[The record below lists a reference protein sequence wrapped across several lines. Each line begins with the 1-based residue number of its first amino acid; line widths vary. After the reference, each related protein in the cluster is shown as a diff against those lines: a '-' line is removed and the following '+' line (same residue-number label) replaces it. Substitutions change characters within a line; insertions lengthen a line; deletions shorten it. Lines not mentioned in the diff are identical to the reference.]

1 MTTTSATKEVLH
13 FPWWVVLVQG
23 IFSIIIGLLLLS
35 YPGASTLVIVQFI
48 GMYWLISGI
57 FSIIKMFIDPSLWG
71 LKLFAGLIGILA
83 GVSIV
88 QHPLWSSI
96 MLPTFLVIFLGIDG
110 LIIGVVGL
118 IEAFKGGGWATGIL
132 GGLSVLFGLLLL
144 GSPLL
149 AALTLPW
156 IYGVLG
162 LVGGISAIFV
172 AFQQRSAEKA

>member
-1 MTTTSATKEVLH
+1 M
-13 FPWWVVLVQG
+13 
-23 IFSIIIGLLLLS
+23 
-35 YPGASTLVIVQFI
+35 
-48 GMYWLISGI
+48 
-57 FSIIKMFIDPSLWG
+57 
-71 LKLFAGLIGILA
+71 
-83 GVSIV
+83 
-88 QHPLWSSI
+88 
-96 MLPTFLVIFLGIDG
+96 VIFLGIDG